1 MLKIGWSRKDI
12 STDKPIIISGQ
23 FYVRFNKS
31 VLDPIMA
38 TALTIDDGNDY
49 VIFVSIDAVTV
60 FKDVL
65 NSVKEEVALKNPSID
80 TSKIIIN
87 ATHTHAGPLVQ
98 KDENLSGWGD
108 FSKLPHD
115 GIEITPPSEYFDFFI
130 NQVSDAVCES
140 FESRKEGY
148 ISYGYGYAVAAH
160 NRRAQVY
167 LSDIHL

>member
-1 MLKIGWSRKDI
+1 MLKIGWGKRDF
-12 STDKPIIISGQ
+12 STDKPIVISGQ
-23 FYVRFNKS
+23 SYLRFSKG
-31 VLDPIMA
+31 VMDPVMA

-87 ATHTHAGPLVQ
+87 ATHTHAGPFVNKGEDLG
-98 KDENLSGWGD
+98 GWGKL
-108 FSKLPHD
+108 SELPHD
-115 GIEITPPSEYFDFFI
+115 GIEITPPGEYFDFFI

-160 NRRAQVY
+160 NRRA
-167 LSDIHL
+167 